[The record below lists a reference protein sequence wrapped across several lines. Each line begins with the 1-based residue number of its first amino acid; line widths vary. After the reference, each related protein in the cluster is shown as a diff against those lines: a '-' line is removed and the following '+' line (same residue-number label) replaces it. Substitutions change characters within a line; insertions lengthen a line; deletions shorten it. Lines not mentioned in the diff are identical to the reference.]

1 MRGNSSI
8 QGTVIYDGACN
19 LCQAFAEYSKHFD
32 NGQELLFVQ
41 YQHCDLNSISPGLT
55 TDMTSK
61 SIFFIRSDGQRLS
74 GARAIYESW
83 KTLPGLLGVFGAIM
97 SFSLISAMS
106 EPLYRVVAS
115 RRHYLSRRFGL
126 K

>member
-1 MRGNSSI
+1 MGNSSI
-8 QGTVIYDGACN
+8 HGTVIYDGTCN
-19 LCQAFAEYSKHFD
+19 LCHAFAEYSKHFD
-32 NGQELLFVQ
+32 NGQELLFIP
-41 YQHCDLNSISPGLT
+41 YQHCDLSSISPGLT

-61 SIFFIRSDGQRLS
+61 SIFFIRSDGRRLS

-83 KTLPGLLGVFGAIM
+83 KTLPGLMGVFGAIM
-97 SFSLISAMS
+97 SFSLISVMS